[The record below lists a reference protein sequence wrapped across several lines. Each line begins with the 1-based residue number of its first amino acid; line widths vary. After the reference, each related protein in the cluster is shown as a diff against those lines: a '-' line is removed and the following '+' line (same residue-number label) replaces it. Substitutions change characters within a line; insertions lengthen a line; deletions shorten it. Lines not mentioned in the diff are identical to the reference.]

1 MTPAIRI
8 ERYSHGA
15 RISGYRRELFPKIAH
30 FLESLKLKE
39 LEKVPPH
46 MGGGFRTV
54 IKKRYFGCF
63 EDQTEV
69 YIHRHHVDEF
79 IGFIVD
85 RGVDRDKIELVE
97 IPYPDAAPAELTL
110 YPHFVMRD
118 YQGPII
124 RSLKDE
130 QYSKRVDLQTGLGK
144 AQSLDAKIKVPD
156 GWKKMGDIQ
165 VGDTI
170 TAWDGKQT
178 NVTGVFPQGRIPMY
192 RITFADGRSTEVCGE
207 HLWQSYYINT
217 SHPQRWK
224 VRTTKELLRLISMP
238 NPRVYIPLPE
248 AELGEDISLPME
260 PYTLGVLL
268 GDGGFTTRSPI
279 ISTPDSFIL
288 KELEKYL
295 PDTLSIKHS
304 SAYDY
309 RISAKQGNQVG
320 CNIYTTVLREL
331 ELLGKRSWEKHI
343 PKEYFNGSRQ
353 QRLSLLQGLLDTDGT
368 VTKEGT
374 GSSVSFSSSS
384 YQLATGVQYLVRSLG
399 GIASISLKEAT
410 YYTYKD
416 EKKKGRISYQVNIR
430 HKLPSELFRL
440 PRKKKLTKDDG
451 QYAAKLKLR
460 VKSIVPIG
468 NKEAQCISI
477 DHPDRL
483 YVTDDF
489 IVTHNTLSA
498 LWACADMGERILIM
512 IPPKYFGIWVKALR
526 ETYEDIE
533 NRHVTVSG
541 SDELKAI
548 MQKVAD
554 GDFPYDVVLISSTTY
569 RAYIEN
575 FEKWGDK
582 IGEMGYLVPPPR
594 FHEFLQIGVQINDE
608 YQEDPGLV
616 FRIDIYTN
624 VRKQIYLS
632 ATPYTGSD
640 FVTRMIDQMVPHSM
654 GVPLPDLSVYIN
666 VIALLYNDPKIQKTD
681 YLAPFKGTYNHARYE
696 TRMLKQKRR
705 LERYFGLV
713 RRTVNGI
720 YVHDRV
726 EGQKLLILCATVE
739 FIQHLTKY
747 LKVQFPDLTIGMH
760 VAGSDYKKLLTNDIT
775 VSTIKSSGTG
785 VDIPNL
791 REVLM
796 LQATDSKKDN
806 IQVLGRLRKMK
817 DFPDVSPRFTYMVCT
832 DIKKHISYHQNKQK
846 YFDNRVKT
854 HKMMKL

>member
-144 AQSLDAKIKVPD
+144 
-156 GWKKMGDIQ
+156 
-165 VGDTI
+165 
-170 TAWDGKQT
+170 
-178 NVTGVFPQGRIPMY
+178 
-192 RITFADGRSTEVCGE
+192 
-207 HLWQSYYINT
+207 
-217 SHPQRWK
+217 
-224 VRTTKELLRLISMP
+224 
-238 NPRVYIPLPE
+238 
-248 AELGEDISLPME
+248 
-260 PYTLGVLL
+260 
-268 GDGGFTTRSPI
+268 
-279 ISTPDSFIL
+279 
-288 KELEKYL
+288 
-295 PDTLSIKHS
+295 
-304 SAYDY
+304 
-309 RISAKQGNQVG
+309 
-320 CNIYTTVLREL
+320 
-331 ELLGKRSWEKHI
+331 
-343 PKEYFNGSRQ
+343 
-353 QRLSLLQGLLDTDGT
+353 
-368 VTKEGT
+368 
-374 GSSVSFSSSS
+374 
-384 YQLATGVQYLVRSLG
+384 
-399 GIASISLKEAT
+399 
-410 YYTYKD
+410 
-416 EKKKGRISYQVNIR
+416 
-430 HKLPSELFRL
+430 
-440 PRKKKLTKDDG
+440 
-451 QYAAKLKLR
+451 
-460 VKSIVPIG
+460 
-468 NKEAQCISI
+468 
-477 DHPDRL
+477 
-483 YVTDDF
+483 
-489 IVTHNTLSA
+489 TLSA